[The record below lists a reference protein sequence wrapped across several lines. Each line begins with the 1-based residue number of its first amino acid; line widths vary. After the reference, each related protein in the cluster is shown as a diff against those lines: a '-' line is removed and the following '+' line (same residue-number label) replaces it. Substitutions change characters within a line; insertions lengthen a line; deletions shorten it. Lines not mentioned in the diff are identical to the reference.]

1 MIVML
6 KQLIDKLKLT
16 IGVKDAF
23 NIIKNAFHHNK
34 KK

>member
-6 KQLIDKLKLT
+6 KQLIDKLT